1 MIFLKSFNVD
11 CNLCGASYIIVV
23 CVLSFICSNFCF
35 LFFLFNGKK
44 PKNKN
49 VSVFK
54 PELIN
59 AFTKAHAP
67 GTGITFIS
75 CSIHFFI
82 TISPGSHIPGVP
94 ASETNAIFFPSF
106 NSFINSSDFI
116 SSLCL

>member
-1 MIFLKSFNVD
+1 M
-11 CNLCGASYIIVV
+11 CGASYIITV

-35 LFFLFNGKK
+35 LFFLFKGKN

-49 VSVFK
+49 VSVFI
-54 PELIN
+54 PEPIK

-67 GTGITFIS
+67 GIGMTFIFS
-75 CSIHFFI
+75 CIHFFI

-94 ASETNAIFFPSF
+94 ASETNAIFFPFF

-116 SSLCL
+116 SSLCLC